1 MNEDKIFYLN
11 IDIRWQVCW
20 TPPVKLEADL
30 ALVEEDGGRGHH
42 GQHPVQAV
50 VSSHLPIL

>member
-1 MNEDKIFYLN
+1 MFYLD
-11 IDIRWQVCW
+11 IDIRRQVCW
-20 TPPVKLEADL
+20 TTPVKLEADL

-42 GQHPVQAV
+42 GQHAVQSV

>member
-1 MNEDKIFYLN
+1 MIYLD
-11 IDIRWQVCW
+11 IDIRRQVCW

-42 GQHPVQAV
+42 GQHAVQAV